1 MQTYYGSRTKASIG
15 LSACIAFAALGIW
28 LIGQPS
34 IKTFVAGWLTI
45 IFFGAISPL
54 WMAAVFRPNLLTIT
68 DEGFSVRQAAGP
80 TSRRSSWTGRA
91 LPILLSGHLRIDHGR
106 LPPLRH
112 GWANQTPTTVISR
125 LVGRLRRPRSLR
137 RCRVPSAATRRQSA
151 NLSLR
156 SEAD

>member
-15 LSACIAFAALGIW
+15 LSVCMAFAALGIW

-68 DEGFSVRQAAGP
+68 DEGFSVRQA
-80 TSRRSSWTGRA
+80 
-91 LPILLSGHLRIDHGR
+91 LLG
-106 LPPLRH
+106 
-112 GWANQTPTTVISR
+112 
-125 LVGRLRRPRSLR
+125 
-137 RCRVPSAATRRQSA
+137 TRTYRWSDIASVFVDRQSA
-151 NLSLR
+151 ADLVVWTLKDRPRTLASFKGWMGQSNTYDGYLPAGWQAPATEIAAEMQSALR
-156 SEAD
+156 SDQATVR